1 MKKIIL
7 VIGTAVCLVS
17 GALVSFNQSHLLTLC
32 SENVDALA
40 SCEVKNRKGEVLYAC
55 TGNEGECGPASAGG
69 ITLSCSGTEV
79 TK

>member
-40 SCEVKNRKGEVLYAC
+40 SCEVTRKGEVLYEC
-55 TGNEGECGPASAGG
+55 TGDEGQCGPKSAGG
-69 ITLSCSGTEV
+69 VTLACSGTEV
-79 TK
+79 KK

>member
-7 VIGTAVCLVS
+7 VIGTAVCLVY

-40 SCEVKNRKGEVLYAC
+40 SCEVKNRKG
-55 TGNEGECGPASAGG
+55 GF
-69 ITLSCSGTEV
+69 TLSCSGTKV

>member
-1 MKKIIL
+1 M

-40 SCEVKNRKGEVLYAC
+40 SCEVKNKKDGVIYEC
-55 TGNEGECGPASAGG
+55 TGNEGQCEPKSAGG
-69 ITLSCSGTEV
+69 VTLICSV
-79 TK
+79 FV